1 MNRRLMGVRALGVL
15 LVLAAGGTATVA
27 GAATYRIDDSGTLPR
42 ESNAVLDW
50 REPVPTRGGSDALQ
64 GSANLALRLNLSPWL
79 DRVGR
84 MYLVLPEQASP
95 VTRLQWRTQGRLL
108 PGVAL
113 PGQRVLIYQG
123 LIDTPWLEERI
134 DLLIEASGSRISG
147 MQALNFHF
155 EIDVD

>member
-1 MNRRLMGVRALGVL
+1 MRRRRTSRRVLGVL
-15 LVLAAGGTATVA
+15 LALAAGGTATVA
-27 GAATYRIDDSGTLPR
+27 SAATYRIDDSGTLPR
-42 ESNAVLDW
+42 ESNAVLEW
-50 REPVPTRGGSDALQ
+50 REPVPSRSGSDALQ
-64 GSANLALRLNLSPWL
+64 GSASLALRLNVSPWV

-108 PGVAL
+108 PGEAL
-113 PGQRVLIYQG
+113 PGQRILVYQG
-123 LIDTPWLEERI
+123 PIDTPWLEERL